1 MPKNSN
7 YDFIAMLVIF
17 KHLLNEIEDIE
28 QYIDSKLNRVIQI
41 FLR

>member
-1 MPKNSN
+1 
-7 YDFIAMLVIF
+7 MLVIF